1 MQTAQTTNP
10 NQNVSLPEK
19 VMKTFYIDRQ
29 IAKQFTDVVKKDM
42 RNQSLVI
49 ENSMRRFIQSKV

>member
-1 MQTAQTTNP
+1 MQTAQSTNL
-10 NQNVSLPEK
+10 NENVSLPEK

-29 IAKQFTDVVKKDM
+29 IAKQFRDVVRKDM

-49 ENSMRRFIQSKV
+49 ENSMRRFIQSKI